1 MQAVLKIDFGGVC
14 AYPEPAYIS
23 FWSLIMV
30 DSTSSPRVVTRF
42 APSPTGYLHIGGA
55 RTALFNWLLA
65 KKTGGKFILRIEDTD
80 LKRNTP
86 TATQQVID
94 DLRWLGITWDEGP
107 EVDGP
112 NGPYFQ
118 SQRRDIYDKYIR
130 KLLDMG
136 RAYYCFETGEE
147 LEKLRKQAEAQKKG
161 FVYQRPAVFPT
172 KAEAEKA
179 KAEGKS
185 VTIRFAMPEGT
196 IVIDDI
202 VRGEVSFNT
211 AELGDFIIIKS
222 DGFPTYNF
230 ACVIDDHLMGI
241 THVIRGQEHLMN
253 TPGQQALWEALGFDN
268 PPKYAHMSVTISES
282 GGKLSKRERPQT
294 LRKEI
299 NTRIANLFG
308 GPKLGQTGSSGLS
321 KETWLESLAKYGK
334 ISVDELNNFLSGE
347 ISLDVPAAEAI
358 AKNLGVELPEI
369 NVVDFFKS
377 GYIPEAMVNFLALL
391 GWSPG
396 DGREIVPLD
405 ELIQSFDITR
415 LTKSNSL
422 FDRGKLVACNT
433 EHIKMLFNSSDRY
446 KLIEHFNKYLLAIHS
461 PIPHDLNV
469 VKQHNLLLRLI
480 IICEGARTLADI
492 EHKCRFL
499 FIPDDKIEYDEKAVQ
514 KVLLKDNGLAMLK
527 LVREKLAAMP
537 ELTEQGIEDML
548 RALAEEHKVGLGK
561 VAQPLRVAI
570 TGSTISPP
578 IFDSVQLLGKEKT
591 LVRID
596 NTLKKFAGK

>member
-1 MQAVLKIDFGGVC
+1 
-14 AYPEPAYIS
+14 
-23 FWSLIMV
+23 MV
-30 DSTSSPRVVTRF
+30 DSTLRHSSVQASSPRVVTRF
-42 APSPTGYLHIGGA
+42 APSPTGYLHVGGA

-130 KLLDMG
+130 QLLDMG

-147 LEKLRKQAEAQKKG
+147 LEKLRKQAEKEKKG
-161 FVYQRPAVFPT
+161 FVYQRPAVLPT
-172 KAEAEKA
+172 EADVEKA

-253 TPGQQALWEALGFDN
+253 TPGQQALWEALNFDN

-294 LRKEI
+294 LRKAIKAQPDIDLNALAVIGNMTFEE
-299 NTRIANLFG
+299 
-308 GPKLGQTGSSGLS
+308 LG
-321 KETWLESLAKYGK
+321 EFLAGD
-334 ISVDELNNFLSGE
+334 SVP
-347 ISLDVPAAEAI
+347 DVPALEAI
-358 AKNLGVELPEI
+358 AKYIDISLPEI

-377 GYIPEAMVNFLALL
+377 GYVPEAMVNFLALL
-391 GWSPG
+391 GWSTG
-396 DGREIVPLD
+396 DEREVMPLD
-405 ELIQSFDITR
+405 ELINSFDITR

-422 FDRGKLVACNT
+422 FDRGKLIAYNT
-433 EHIKMLFNSSDRY
+433 EHLKMLP
-446 KLIEHFNKYLLAIHS
+446 KGKLLAHFKAYLKVVDS
-461 PIPHDLNV
+461 PVAKANDET
-469 VKQHNLLLRLI
+469 LLRFI
-480 IICEGARTLADI
+480 KICEGARTLADI
-492 EHKCRFL
+492 EHKCEFL
-499 FIPDDKIEYDEKAVQ
+499 FTADDRIEYDEKAVQ
-514 KVLLKDNGLAMLK
+514 KVLFKDNGLAMLK
-527 LVREKLAAMP
+527 LVRDKLAAMA

-596 NTLKKFAGK
+596 NTLKKFTGK